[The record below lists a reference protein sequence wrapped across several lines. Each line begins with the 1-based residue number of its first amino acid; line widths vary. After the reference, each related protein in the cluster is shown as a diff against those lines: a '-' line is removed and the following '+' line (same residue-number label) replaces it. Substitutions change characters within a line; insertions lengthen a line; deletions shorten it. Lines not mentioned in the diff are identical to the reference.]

1 MNAPRAEMELLK
13 DAIEKKEEDLKCP
26 ICLETAK
33 PPIFMCPNS
42 HIICDA
48 CAPKVQTCPQCRE
61 KLPTPLKRLFS
72 FFLFL
77 LYSLSFLF
85 AKAPL
90 CWEKCHGDGCP
101 AAEAGGTDWRLD
113 WTGERSSNV
122 TWCLSN
128 SISFFIFNNH
138 LQSKVVMM
146 THITKIS
153 LCHIF
158 SLWAMCL
165 LQVHGLSLSLHRK
178 RRSSMVAGPSPTA
191 LSSTSC
197 WSPVRGSRWWAG
209 GGSSTEIFSQP
220 LASLDHFQ
228 R

>member
-1 MNAPRAEMELLK
+1 MNAPRAEMEFLK
-13 DAIEKKEEDLKCP
+13 EAIKKKKEDLKCP

-33 PPIFMCPNS
+33 PPIFMCPHS
-42 HIICDA
+42 HIICSA
-48 CAPKVQTCPQCRE
+48 CAPKIQQTCPECRE
-61 KLPTPLKRLFS
+61 KLPTPLERLFS

-90 CWEKCHGDGCP
+90 CWENCHVPRWP

-153 LCHIF
+153 LCHTF
-158 SLWAMCL
+158 SLWAMCF
-165 LQVHGLSLSLHRK
+165 LQVHALCLSLHRK

-197 WSPVRGSRWWAG
+197 WSPVRGSRWWTG
-209 GGSSTEIFSQP
+209 GGSSTGIFSQP
-220 LASLDHFQ
+220 LASGSSH
-228 R
+228 

>member
-138 LQSKVVMM
+138 LQSKVDETVMKEEDIIIRSRCCAGQF
-146 THITKIS
+146 TTYQKVR
-153 LCHIF
+153 LC
-158 SLWAMCL
+158 M
-165 LQVHGLSLSLHRK
+165 R
-178 RRSSMVAGPSPTA
+178 MVSF
-191 LSSTSC
+191 C
-197 WSPVRGSRWWAG
+197 
-209 GGSSTEIFSQP
+209 
-220 LASLDHFQ
+220 
-228 R
+228 